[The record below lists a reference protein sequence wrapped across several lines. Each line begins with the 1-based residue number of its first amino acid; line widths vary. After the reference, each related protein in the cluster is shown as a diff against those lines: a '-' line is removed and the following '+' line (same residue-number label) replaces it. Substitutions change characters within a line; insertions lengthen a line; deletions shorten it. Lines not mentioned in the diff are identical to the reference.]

1 MIKKKKPGEPDQTPK
16 PEKHP
21 AMKQPADPEE
31 PLVSEEESKIIPDE
45 DPFENPVDEAP
56 PPGEGPL

>member
-1 MIKKKKPGEPDQTPK
+1 MIKKKKPGEPDQKSK

-21 AMKQPADPEE
+21 DITQPPDPEE
-31 PLVSEEESKIIPDE
+31 PFVSEEESEIIPDE
-45 DPFENPVDEAP
+45 DPFENAADEAP